1 MKMDLSLGIVTD
13 VMLKQL
19 PFIQGKYRYVSLGK
33 GDKPTADKWI
43 YSVEEDSVEKISALL
58 KGGVLPSLAPKSKGY
73 VVPGCKYT
81 VSQLRDIA
89 KISGFTITNDP
100 LKADFFISHKNVMS
114 TGNQNQQVPDNL
126 ICAGVTCSTYV
137 LPDAFAK
144 AKLIAYK
151 SRFEFVE
158 DDEKA
163 VLFSRRYYSYY
174 DSWSALHG
182 NDVQYNLLHA
192 RTVEIIYQI
201 LAKKVPV
208 VDEDLIFD
216 SIERLIIDE
225 DMHNALHSMLN
236 SGSDDKRVA
245 AEMIYNCN
253 YSASMYYIYRLFE
266 DHYYDIQNNMTTTN
280 WKVFNS
286 KIDASKVKHLDFPS
300 DIKYFYDM
308 GYLTEDN
315 YDRMVNDK
323 LHDLNA
329 RLDRTDQKFFR
340 IEAFCIKTYTEYLRD
355 RNPITETKPEPPLP
369 F

>member
-1 MKMDLSLGIVTD
+1 MKMDLSLGNVTD

-33 GDKPTADKWI
+33 DDKPKADTWV

-58 KGGVLPSLAPKSKGY
+58 KGGALPSLAPKSKGY

-81 VSQLRDIA
+81 VGQLRDIA
-89 KISGFTITNDP
+89 KISGFTITTDP
-100 LKADFFISHKNVMS
+100 LKADFFISHKNVKS

-126 ICAGVTCSTYV
+126 ICEAAACYTYD
-137 LPDAFAK
+137 LTDAFAQL
-144 AKLIAYK
+144 KLTAYK
-151 SRFEFVE
+151 SRFEFVG

-216 SIERLIIDE
+216 SIERLVIDE
-225 DMHNALHSMLN
+225 DMFNALNSMLN
-236 SGSDDKRVA
+236 SGIDDRRVA

-266 DHYYDIQNNMTTTN
+266 DHYYDIQSGMSNTN
-280 WKVFNS
+280 WKVFDA
-286 KIDASKVKHLDFPS
+286 KIDTHRIRNLDFPK
-300 DIKYFYDM
+300 DIKHFYDY

-323 LHDLNA
+323 LHILNA
-329 RLDRTDQKFFR
+329 GLAGDEQKFFR
-340 IEAFCIKTYTEYLRD
+340 IEAFCIKTYTEYLQERA
-355 RNPITETKPEPPLP
+355 PKEEPKPEAPLP

>member
-33 GDKPTADKWI
+33 GDKPTADRWM

-58 KGGVLPSLAPKSKGY
+58 KGGALPSLAPKSKGY
-73 VVPGCKYT
+73 VVPGCKYS

-100 LKADFFISHKNVMS
+100 LKADFFISHKHVMS
-114 TGNQNQQVPDNL
+114 SGNQNQQVPDNL
-126 ICAGVTCSTYV
+126 VCASVGCYTYV

-144 AKLIAYK
+144 AKLTAYN

-163 VLFSRRYYSYY
+163 VLFSKRYYSYY

-182 NDVQYNLLHA
+182 NEYAYNLLPA

-216 SIERLIIDE
+216 SIERLVIDE

-236 SGSDDKRVA
+236 SSSDDKRVA
-245 AEMIYNCN
+245 AEMVYNCN

-266 DHYYDIQNNMTTTN
+266 DHYYDIQNNMSTTN
-280 WKVFNS
+280 WKVFSS

-300 DIKYFYDM
+300 DVKYFYDM

-315 YDRMVNDK
+315 YDRMVNDR
-323 LHDLNA
+323 LHDLNTS
-329 RLDRTDQKFFR
+329 LSRTDQKFFR
-340 IEAFCIKTYTEYLRD
+340 IEAFCIKTYTEYLQERA
-355 RNPITETKPEPPLP
+355 PKEEPKPEAPLP

>member
-1 MKMDLSLGIVTD
+1 MKMDLSLGNVTD

-33 GDKPTADKWI
+33 DNTPAADRWM
-43 YSVEEDSVEKISALL
+43 YSVEEDSVDKISALL
-58 KGGVLPSLAPKSKGY
+58 KGGALPSLAPKSKGY
-73 VVPGCKYT
+73 VVPGCKYS
-81 VSQLRDIA
+81 VGQLRDIA
-89 KISGFTITNDP
+89 KISGFIITTDP
-100 LKADFFISHKNVMS
+100 LKADFFISHKHIMS

-126 ICAGVTCSTYV
+126 VCAIASCHTYV

-151 SRFEFVE
+151 SRFEFVG

-163 VLFSRRYYSYY
+163 VLFSRKYYSYY

-182 NDVQYNLLHA
+182 NDLPYNLLPT
-192 RTVEIIYQI
+192 RTVEMIYQI

-208 VDEDLIFD
+208 VDEDLMFD
-216 SIERLIIDE
+216 SIERLVIDE

-236 SGSDDKRVA
+236 GSNDDKRVA

-253 YSASMYYIYRLFE
+253 YAASMYYIYRLFE
-266 DHYYDIQNNMTTTN
+266 DHYYDIQTGMSNTN
-280 WKVFNS
+280 WKVFDA
-286 KIDASKVKHLDFPS
+286 KIDTHRVRNLDFPK
-300 DIKYFYDM
+300 DIKHFYDY

-323 LHDLNA
+323 LHELNA
-329 RLDRTDQKFFR
+329 GLARDEQKFFR
-340 IEAFCIKTYTEYLRD
+340 IEAFCTKTYTEYLQERA
-355 RNPITETKPEPPLP
+355 PKEEPKPEAPLP

>member
-33 GDKPTADKWI
+33 DNTPKADTWV

-58 KGGVLPSLAPKSKGY
+58 KGGALPSLAPKSKGY
-73 VVPGCKYT
+73 VVPGCKYS

-126 ICAGVTCSTYV
+126 ICAGAGCYTYV

-144 AKLIAYK
+144 AKLTAYK
-151 SRFEFVE
+151 SRFEFVG

-163 VLFSRRYYSYY
+163 VLFSKRYYSYY
-174 DSWSALHG
+174 DSWSALYG
-182 NDVQYNLLHA
+182 NEYAYNLLPA

-216 SIERLIIDE
+216 SIERLVIDE
-225 DMHNALHSMLN
+225 DMFNALNSMLN
-236 SGSDDKRVA
+236 SSHDDKRVA

-253 YSASMYYIYRLFE
+253 YADSMYYIYRLFE
-266 DHYYDIQNNMTTTN
+266 DHYYDIQTGMSNAN
-280 WKVFNS
+280 WKVFDA
-286 KIDASKVKHLDFPS
+286 KIDTHRVRNLDFPK
-300 DIKYFYDM
+300 DIKYFYDH

-323 LHDLNA
+323 LHQLNA
-329 RLDRTDQKFFR
+329 GLVRDEQKFFR
-340 IEAFCIKTYTEYLRD
+340 IEAFCIKTYTEYLQERA
-355 RNPITETKPEPPLP
+355 PKEEPKPEAPLP

>member
-19 PFIQGKYRYVSLGK
+19 PFIQGKYRYVSLGRD
-33 GDKPTADKWI
+33 DKPKADTWM

-58 KGGVLPSLAPKSKGY
+58 KGGALPSLAPKSRGY
-73 VVPGCKYT
+73 VVPGCKYS
-81 VSQLRDIA
+81 VAQLRDIA

-100 LKADFFISHKNVMS
+100 LKADFFISHNKVKS

-126 ICAGVTCSTYV
+126 ICAAVDCQTYV
-137 LPDAFAK
+137 LANDFSRAR
-144 AKLIAYK
+144 LTAYK
-151 SRFEFVE
+151 SRFEFVG
-158 DDEKA
+158 DDEKV
-163 VLFSRRYYSYY
+163 VLFSRRYYTHY
-174 DSWSALHG
+174 DSWSSLHG
-182 NDVQYNLLHA
+182 TEIQYNLLPA

-216 SIERLIIDE
+216 SIERLVIDE
-225 DMHNALHSMLN
+225 DMFNGLHSMLN

-245 AEMIYNCN
+245 AEMVYNCN

-280 WKVFNS
+280 WKVFSS

-315 YDRMVNDK
+315 YDRMVNDR

-355 RNPITETKPEPPLP
+355 RNPITETKPEAPLP

>member
-1 MKMDLSLGIVTD
+1 MKMDLSLGNVTD

-33 GDKPTADKWI
+33 GDKPTADKWM

-58 KGGVLPSLAPKSKGY
+58 KGGALPSLAPKSKGY
-73 VVPGCKYT
+73 VIPGCKYS
-81 VSQLRDIA
+81 VSQLKDIA

-100 LKADFFISHKNVMS
+100 LKADFFISHSKAKS

-126 ICAGVTCSTYV
+126 ICAGAGCYTYA

-144 AKLIAYK
+144 AKLTAYK

-163 VLFSRRYYSYY
+163 VLFSKRYYNYY

-182 NDVQYNLLHA
+182 NDLEYNLLPA

-201 LAKKVPV
+201 LSKKTPV

-216 SIERLIIDE
+216 SIERLVIDE
-225 DMHNALHSMLN
+225 DMFNALHSMLSSSN
-236 SGSDDKRVA
+236 DDKRVA
-245 AEMIYNCN
+245 AEMVYNCN
-253 YSASMYYIYRLFE
+253 YKDSMYYIYRLFE
-266 DHYYDIQNNMTTTN
+266 DHYYDLQHHMSNAN
-280 WKVFNS
+280 WKVFDS
-286 KIDASKVKHLDFPS
+286 KIDSYRIKQLEFPK
-300 DIKYFYDM
+300 DIKHFYDH

-315 YDRMVNDK
+315 YDRMINDK
-323 LHDLNA
+323 LHDLNTGLA
-329 RLDRTDQKFFR
+329 RDDQKFFR
-340 IEAFCIKTYTEYLRD
+340 IEAFCIKTYTEYLQERA
-355 RNPITETKPEPPLP
+355 PKEEPKPEAPLP

>member
-1 MKMDLSLGIVTD
+1 MKMDLSLGVVTD

-33 GDKPTADKWI
+33 GDKPTADKWM

-58 KGGVLPSLAPKSKGY
+58 KGGALPSLAPKSKGY

-81 VSQLRDIA
+81 VGQLRDIA
-89 KISGFTITNDP
+89 KISGFTITTDP
-100 LKADFFISHKNVMS
+100 LKADFFISHKNVKS

-216 SIERLIIDE
+216 SIERLVIDE
-225 DMHNALHSMLN
+225 DMFNALDSMLN
-236 SGSDDKRVA
+236 SSSDDRRVA

-253 YSASMYYIYRLFE
+253 YADSMYYIYRLLE
-266 DHYYDIQNNMTTTN
+266 DHYYNIQTGMSNTN
-280 WKVFNS
+280 WKVFDA
-286 KIDASKVKHLDFPS
+286 KIDTHRVRNLDFPK
-300 DIKYFYDM
+300 DIKHFYDY

-323 LHDLNA
+323 LHELNA
-329 RLDRTDQKFFR
+329 GLARDEQKFFR
-340 IEAFCIKTYTEYLRD
+340 IEAFCTKTYTEYLQERA
-355 RNPITETKPEPPLP
+355 PKEEPKPEAPLP

>member
-1 MKMDLSLGIVTD
+1 MKMDLSLGNVTD

-33 GDKPTADKWI
+33 DNKPTVDKWM

-58 KGGVLPSLAPKSKGY
+58 KGGALPSLAPKSKGY
-73 VVPGCKYT
+73 VVPGCKYS
-81 VSQLRDIA
+81 VAQLRDIA

-100 LKADFFISHKNVMS
+100 LKADFFISHDGVKS

-126 ICAGVTCSTYV
+126 ICAAVTCSTYV

-144 AKLIAYK
+144 AKLTAYR
-151 SRFEFVE
+151 SRFEFVG

-216 SIERLIIDE
+216 SIERLVIDE
-225 DMHNALHSMLN
+225 DMFNALNSMLN
-236 SGSDDKRVA
+236 SSHDDRRVA

-253 YSASMYYIYRLFE
+253 YAASMYYIYRLLE
-266 DHYYDIQNNMTTTN
+266 DHYYNIQTGMSNTN
-280 WKVFNS
+280 WKVFDA
-286 KIDASKVKHLDFPS
+286 KIDASKVKYLDFPT
-300 DIKYFYDM
+300 DIKHFYDY

-323 LHDLNA
+323 LHDLNDNLS
-329 RLDRTDQKFFR
+329 RDDQKFFR
-340 IEAFCIKTYTEYLRD
+340 IEAFCIKTYTEYLQE
-355 RNPITETKPEPPLP
+355 RNPITETKPEAPLP

>member
-1 MKMDLSLGIVTD
+1 MDLSLGIVTD

-33 GDKPTADKWI
+33 HNTPTADRWM

-58 KGGVLPSLAPKSKGY
+58 KGGALPSLAPKSKGY
-73 VVPGCKYT
+73 VVPGCKYS
-81 VSQLRDIA
+81 VGQLRDIA

-100 LKADFFISHKNVMS
+100 LKADFFISHKNVKS

-126 ICAGVTCSTYV
+126 ICAAVTCSTYV

-216 SIERLIIDE
+216 SIERLVIDD
-225 DMHNALHSMLN
+225 DMYNALHSMLN
-236 SGSDDKRVA
+236 SSSDDKRVA
-245 AEMIYNCN
+245 AEMVYNCN

-266 DHYYDIQNNMTTTN
+266 DHYYDLQHNMSNTN
-280 WKVFNS
+280 WKVFDS
-286 KIDASKVKHLDFPS
+286 KIDSYRIKQLEFPK
-300 DIKYFYDM
+300 DIKHFYDHD
-308 GYLTEDN
+308 YLTEDN

-323 LHDLNA
+323 LHELNDNLS
-329 RLDRTDQKFFR
+329 RDDQKFFR
-340 IEAFCIKTYTEYLRD
+340 IEAFCIKTYTEYLQEKA
-355 RNPITETKPEPPLP
+355 PKEEPKPEAPLP

>member
-1 MKMDLSLGIVTD
+1 MKMDLSLGNVTD

-33 GDKPTADKWI
+33 SDKPTADRWM

-58 KGGVLPSLAPKSKGY
+58 KGGALPSLAPKSKGY
-73 VVPGCKYT
+73 VVPGCKYS

-89 KISGFTITNDP
+89 KISGFIITTDP
-100 LKADFFISHKNVMS
+100 LKADFFISHDKIKS
-114 TGNQNQQVPDNL
+114 IGDHNQQVPDNL
-126 ICAGVTCSTYV
+126 VCARTSCHTYV

-151 SRFEFVE
+151 SRFEFVG

-163 VLFSRRYYSYY
+163 VLFSSRYYRYY

-182 NDVQYNLLHA
+182 NDLPLNLLPT

-216 SIERLIIDE
+216 SIERLVIDE

-236 SGSDDKRVA
+236 GSNDDKRVA
-245 AEMIYNCN
+245 SEMIYNCN
-253 YSASMYYIYRLFE
+253 YQASMYYIYRLFE
-266 DHYYDIQNNMTTTN
+266 DHYYDIQNNMSTTN
-280 WKVFNS
+280 WKIFSS
-286 KIDASKVKHLDFPS
+286 KIDASKVKHLDFPT
-300 DIKYFYDM
+300 DIRYFYDM
-308 GYLTEDN
+308 DYLTEDN

-323 LHDLNA
+323 LHDLNDNLS
-329 RLDRTDQKFFR
+329 RDDQKFFR
-340 IEAFCIKTYTEYLRD
+340 IEAFCIKTYTEYLQE
-355 RNPITETKPEPPLP
+355 RNPITETKPEAPLP

>member
-1 MKMDLSLGIVTD
+1 MKMDLSLGNVTD

-33 GDKPTADKWI
+33 DDKPKADTWV

-58 KGGVLPSLAPKSKGY
+58 KGGALPSLAPKSKGY
-73 VVPGCKYT
+73 VVPGCKYS
-81 VSQLRDIA
+81 VGQLRDIA

-100 LKADFFISHKNVMS
+100 LKADFFISHDGVKS

-126 ICAGVTCSTYV
+126 ICAATACYTYV

-144 AKLIAYK
+144 SKLTAYK
-151 SRFEFVE
+151 SRFEFVG

-174 DSWSALHG
+174 DSWSALYG
-182 NDVQYNLLHA
+182 TEMQYNLLHA

-216 SIERLIIDE
+216 SIERLVIDE
-225 DMHNALHSMLN
+225 DMFNALDSMLN
-236 SGSDDKRVA
+236 SGSDDRRVA

-253 YSASMYYIYRLFE
+253 YADSMYYIYRLFE
-266 DHYYDIQNNMTTTN
+266 DHYYDIQSGMSTTN
-280 WKVFNS
+280 WKVFDS
-286 KIDASKVKHLDFPS
+286 KIDSYRVKQLDFPK
-300 DIKYFYDM
+300 DIKHFYDY

-323 LHDLNA
+323 LHDLNDNLS
-329 RLDRTDQKFFR
+329 RDEEKFFR
-340 IEAFCIKTYTEYLRD
+340 IEAFCIKTYTEYLQERA
-355 RNPITETKPEPPLP
+355 PKEEPKPEPPLP

>member
-1 MKMDLSLGIVTD
+1 MDLSLGNVTD

-33 GDKPTADKWI
+33 DDKPKADTWV

-58 KGGVLPSLAPKSKGY
+58 KGGALPSLAPKSKGY
-73 VVPGCKYT
+73 VVPGCKYS
-81 VSQLRDIA
+81 VGQLRDIA

-100 LKADFFISHKNVMS
+100 LKADFFISHDGVKS

-126 ICAGVTCSTYV
+126 ICAATACYTYV

-144 AKLIAYK
+144 SKLTAYK
-151 SRFEFVE
+151 SRFEFVG

-174 DSWSALHG
+174 DSWSALYG
-182 NDVQYNLLHA
+182 TEMQYNLLHA

-216 SIERLIIDE
+216 SIERLVIDE
-225 DMHNALHSMLN
+225 DMFNALDSMLN
-236 SGSDDKRVA
+236 SGSDDRRVA

-253 YSASMYYIYRLFE
+253 YADSMYYIYRLFE
-266 DHYYDIQNNMTTTN
+266 DHYYDIQSGMSTTN
-280 WKVFNS
+280 WKVFDS
-286 KIDASKVKHLDFPS
+286 KIDSYRVKQLDFPK
-300 DIKYFYDM
+300 DIKHFYDY

-323 LHDLNA
+323 LHDLNDNLS
-329 RLDRTDQKFFR
+329 RDEEKFFR
-340 IEAFCIKTYTEYLRD
+340 IEAFCIKTYTEYLQERA
-355 RNPITETKPEPPLP
+355 PKEEPKPEPPLP

>member
-1 MKMDLSLGIVTD
+1 MDLSLGIVTD

-33 GDKPTADKWI
+33 DNTPKADTWV

-58 KGGVLPSLAPKSKGY
+58 KGGALPSLAPKSKGY
-73 VVPGCKYT
+73 VVPGCKYS

-126 ICAGVTCSTYV
+126 ICAGAGCYTYV

-144 AKLIAYK
+144 AKLTAYK
-151 SRFEFVE
+151 SRFEFVG

-163 VLFSRRYYSYY
+163 VLFSKRYYSYY
-174 DSWSALHG
+174 DSWSALYG
-182 NDVQYNLLHA
+182 NEYAYNLLPA

-216 SIERLIIDE
+216 SIERLVIDE
-225 DMHNALHSMLN
+225 DMFNALNSMLN
-236 SGSDDKRVA
+236 SSHDDKRVA

-253 YSASMYYIYRLFE
+253 YADSMYYIYRLFE
-266 DHYYDIQNNMTTTN
+266 DHYYDIQTGMSNAN
-280 WKVFNS
+280 WKVFDA
-286 KIDASKVKHLDFPS
+286 KIDTHRVRNLDFPK
-300 DIKYFYDM
+300 DIKYFYDH

-323 LHDLNA
+323 LHQLNA
-329 RLDRTDQKFFR
+329 GLVRDEQKFFR
-340 IEAFCIKTYTEYLRD
+340 IEAFCIKTYTEYLQERA
-355 RNPITETKPEPPLP
+355 PKEEPKPEAPLP

>member
-1 MKMDLSLGIVTD
+1 MDLSLGNVTD

-33 GDKPTADKWI
+33 DNKLTGDKWM

-58 KGGVLPSLAPKSKGY
+58 KGGVLPSLAPKSRGY
-73 VVPGCKYT
+73 VVPGCKYS

-100 LKADFFISHKNVMS
+100 LKADFFISHNKIKS
-114 TGNQNQQVPDNL
+114 TGNHNQQVPDNL
-126 ICAGVTCSTYV
+126 ICEAVDCYTYA

-144 AKLIAYK
+144 SKLITYK
-151 SRFEFVE
+151 SRFEFVK

-174 DSWSALHG
+174 DSWSALYG
-182 NDVQYNLLHA
+182 NDLPFNLLPA

-201 LAKKVPV
+201 LAKKTPV

-216 SIERLIIDE
+216 SIERLVIDE
-225 DMHNALHSMLN
+225 DMYNALHSMLN

-245 AEMIYNCN
+245 AEMVYNCN
-253 YSASMYYIYRLFE
+253 YQASMYYIYRLFE
-266 DHYYDIQNNMTTTN
+266 DHYYGIQHNMSSTN
-280 WKVFNS
+280 WKVFDS
-286 KIDASKVKHLDFPS
+286 KIDSYRIKQLDFPK
-300 DIKYFYDM
+300 DIKHFYDHD
-308 GYLTEDN
+308 YLTEDN
-315 YDRMVNDK
+315 YDRMINDK
-323 LHDLNA
+323 LHSLNEGLS
-329 RLDRTDQKFFR
+329 RDDQKFFR
-340 IEAFCIKTYTEYLRD
+340 IEAFCIKTYTEYLQERA
-355 RNPITETKPEPPLP
+355 PKEEPKPEAPLP